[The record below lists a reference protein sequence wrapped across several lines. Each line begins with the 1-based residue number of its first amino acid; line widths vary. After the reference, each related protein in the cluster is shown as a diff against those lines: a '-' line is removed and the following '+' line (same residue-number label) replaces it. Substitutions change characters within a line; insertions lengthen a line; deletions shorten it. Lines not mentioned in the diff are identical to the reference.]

1 MTLFLAMTHWTW
13 LILGLAMLV
22 LELLAPF
29 TFFLW
34 LGVSALVTALAS
46 YLAPSMTWQSQF
58 LIFSVL
64 SVVSI
69 WLSRHY
75 LVNRQTK
82 SELPH
87 LNRRAQQYVGRVF
100 TLTEAIE
107 NGYGKISVDDTRWQ
121 VKGPALPKG
130 ARVKATGSDGSVLT
144 VVAVEEE

>member
-1 MTLFLAMTHWTW
+1 MSSILIMTYWTW
-13 LILGLAMLV
+13 LILGLVMLV

-34 LGVSALVTALAS
+34 LGVSALVTALVS
-46 YLAPSMTWQSQF
+46 YVVPTMTWQSQF

-64 SVVSI
+64 AVFSI
-69 WLSRHY
+69 WLSRRY
-75 LVNRQTK
+75 LVNKQTK

-107 NGYGKISVDDTRWQ
+107 NEYGKISVDDTRWQ

-130 ARVKATGSDGSVLT
+130 ARVRAIGSDGSVLT
-144 VVAVEEE
+144 VVAVEE

>member
-1 MTLFLAMTHWTW
+1 MTYWTW
-13 LILGLAMLV
+13 LVLGLVLMA

-34 LGVSALVTALAS
+34 LGVSALVTALVA
-46 YLAPSMTWQSQF
+46 YLAPAVAGTWQSQL

-64 SVVSI
+64 SVFSI
-69 WLSRHY
+69 WISRRY
-75 LVNRQTK
+75 LVTRQTK

-130 ARVKATGSDGSVLT
+130 ASVKAIGADGSVLT
-144 VVAVEEE
+144 VVAVE

>member
-1 MTLFLAMTHWTW
+1 
-13 LILGLAMLV
+13 MLV
-22 LELLAPF
+22 VELITLT

-34 LGVSALVTALAS
+34 LGVSALVTAAAA
-46 YLAPSMTWQSQF
+46 YLFPEMNWQTQC
-58 LIFSVL
+58 LLFSLL

-69 WLSRHY
+69 WLSRRY
-75 LVNRQTK
+75 LVNKQPK
-82 SELPH
+82 SDLPH

-130 ARVKATGSDGSVLT
+130 ESVKAVGCDGAVLIVVSLTG
-144 VVAVEEE
+144 EEAHSGD